1 MFNLA
6 HVLELVVNRFNERP
20 FAEQNLVDELDQA
33 VFPVFLRL
41 GDELESPF
49 VQLFKQ
55 GLRDITT
62 VAEQFA
68 QQVLGHVRH
77 RLAVIGVRGRELKR
91 QQLTLV
97 VDNQVEFEAK
107 VPAHR
112 VFTPPRLPLK
122 DFVRMGTAGVADV
135 ERGGVDERNASAL
148 ALAGVQEAAQE
159 HQAPGQQLDKATV
172 ADQVGKRASP
182 VRQDAQGI
190 KLLEGAKARTVKRH
204 SVGEAAPLEPRHHFA
219 QTQTGMA
226 PTFTRH
232 GGQLDLVLPTVL
244 EVLIK
249 IVQFTEDL
257 GDVKARYDG
266 VHS

>member
-6 HVLELVVNRFNERP
+6 HVLKLVVNRFNECSL
-20 FAEQNLVDELDQA
+20 AEQDLVDELDQA
-33 VFPVFLRL
+33 VFHVLL
-41 GDELESPF
+41 GLGNQLESPL

-62 VAEQFA
+62 VTEQFA

-77 RLAVIGVRGRELKR
+77 RLAVVGVRRRELKR

-112 VFTPPRLPLK
+112 VFTPPRLSLK
-122 DFVRMGTAGVADV
+122 VFVRMGTTGVADV
-135 ERGGVDERNASAL
+135 KRGGVDERDACAV

-172 ADQVGKRASP
+172 ADQVGKRMPP
-182 VRQDAQGI
+182 VGQHAQGI
-190 KLLEGAKARTVKRH
+190 KRLKGAKTRAVKGDG
-204 SVGEAAPLEPRHHFA
+204 VGEAAPLESRHHLA
-219 QTQTGMA
+219 QTESGIA
-226 PTFTRH
+226 PTFTR
-232 GGQLDLVLPTVL
+232 
-244 EVLIK
+244 
-249 IVQFTEDL
+249 
-257 GDVKARYDG
+257 R
-266 VHS
+266 